1 MSVQANGS
9 RAHVAAGGPLSSQTD
24 PATGTAPAD
33 LQLHEVHALLQQ
45 GRLEDAERIL
55 LTVAKHNPAAAALD
69 LLARV
74 CVREGRLEEARLA
87 WESIVRSEPNNQP
100 ARAALLR
107 LASPWRLAA
116 VAQRLAFLALVAVSA
131 FMCGVGLIT
140 MTLFVFRPDNLLSP
154 QDAPFRVAVESGP
167 PRQAPTATDAVS
179 INLDVATPDQSP
191 AEPLASIRDSEIPV
205 SPIVVTS
212 DVAPPVLPSI
222 SIPDCT
228 VTADGRDMVVVFN
241 EGLFRYR
248 CELTD
253 GGNAALVNLA
263 AALSRCPPVET
274 ILIEG
279 HTDSDPMPPGGV
291 FSSNY
296 ELGFARAATVAAW
309 LKQHTG
315 ISSRMLIATSSGS
328 GNPPFQNDTYESR
341 LRNRTVV
348 LRIRFEHEKGSV
360 AP

>member
-1 MSVQANGS
+1 MTVQPDGT
-9 RAHVAAGGPLSSQTD
+9 RAHVAAGDPLSSQTLLSTD
-24 PATGTAPAD
+24 SPLAE

-45 GRLEDAERIL
+45 GRLEDAERL
-55 LTVAKHNPAAAALD
+55 LLSVTKHNPTAAALD

-74 CVREGRLEEARLA
+74 YVRDGRPGEARLA
-87 WESIVRSEPNNQP
+87 WESIVRSDPDNQS

-140 MTLFVFRPDNLLSP
+140 MTLIVFRSDRLLSP
-154 QDAPFRVAVESGP
+154 QDAPFRVAVETAL
-167 PRQAPTATDAVS
+167 PRHPPTATDAVS
-179 INLDVATPDQSP
+179 TNLDVSTPDQSP
-191 AEPLASIRDSEIPV
+191 AEPLTSIRNSEIPV
-205 SPIVVTS
+205 SPRVAKS
-212 DVAPPVLPSI
+212 DVVPPMLPSI
-222 SIPDCT
+222 GIPECT

-253 GGNAALVNLA
+253 GGTAALVNLA
-263 AALSRCPPVET
+263 AALSSCPPVET
-274 ILIEG
+274 VLIEG

-296 ELGFARAATVAAW
+296 ELGFARAATIAVW

-315 ISSRMLIATSSGS
+315 ISSHMLVATSSGS
-328 GNPPFQNDTYESR
+328 GNPPFQDDTYESR